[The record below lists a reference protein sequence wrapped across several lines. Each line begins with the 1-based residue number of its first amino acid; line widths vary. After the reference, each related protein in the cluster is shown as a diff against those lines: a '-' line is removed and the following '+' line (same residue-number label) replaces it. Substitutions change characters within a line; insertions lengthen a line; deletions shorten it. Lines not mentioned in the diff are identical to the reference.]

1 MEFYEESLARQ
12 RGIERM
18 MLLFFGAYI
27 LMMIWHSV
35 RENWPIW
42 IPICMVVLSLSS
54 WILYFKEYKNY
65 MTRTLISSIGM
76 AFSMLI
82 AGIYITDLWSGITS
96 FYVFSVLI
104 ALYGVA
110 EYIYISLAVAIIIFM
125 NYAFRTNGV
134 LSTPQGVNILVVQGF
149 NIVIFEF
156 LLYIWV
162 KNRVRSMQQS
172 IKTIDALKL
181 VERSKDDFLAN
192 VSHEIR
198 TPLNTISGMSEI
210 ALAEQNVD
218 TIHEYMYSI
227 QTASRNLMSTVS
239 DILDFSELQAGQIT
253 LDEEDYNITSTVNDI
268 INMTMALREDR
279 RIEVIVNYDAC
290 IPRVLFGDEKKI
302 RRVVM
307 NLVSNAVKFTKDGG
321 ISITIRGRR
330 ENYGINLAIIVKD
343 TGIGMNAEN
352 LEKLYT
358 SFGQLDTR
366 RNRQNGGIGLGLAI
380 SKALVEKMG
389 GTLLI
394 SSEYGKG
401 STVQVVIPQKIVDDT
416 PAVLVRNKEQ
426 MKALIYIDMER
437 FTLREIRDAYSA
449 NMENI
454 ISQLE
459 INSHIC
465 RSLAELKRRID
476 RENFNLLVIANEEY
490 KQDVKYFESIASDI
504 QIIVILDR
512 EDDKDVTDSRVCR
525 IYKPFS
531 VLSIAAALNGINR
544 DNVYHDRSVRFIAP
558 TAKVLVV
565 DDNYMNIRVVQ
576 GLLAKYEIGIEYAL
590 CGAEALEKIESMDFD
605 FVFMDHMMPEMDGIE
620 TAHRIR
626 NKIGSYY
633 QTVPIIA
640 LTANAIAGTR
650 EMFIKEGFADFI
662 EKPVELS
669 VLERVLRRNLPEKK
683 IIYEQEPGKEGTLN
697 TDSKNRNNEAPSEF
711 QITGEEIDT
720 ENNHSDIHVDE
731 KMGLEEIK
739 ELDVATGE
747 LYCGGQEGYKD
758 ILIEFIETAVETRLE
773 IDQLYQQ
780 KDWNNY
786 VIKVHALKGCMK
798 TIGAV
803 PLSELAFE
811 LEQAGKNDNIELII
825 SKHDD
830 LLKEH
835 QKLFKALVEYPVFRE
850 ILSEDVIAA
859 NLSNQ
864 VVLPEK
870 NENDENLKEISP
882 EEFDAM
888 LEEFETATYSLDGDA
903 MIQIVDRL
911 DGCRFAENSLEDVVK
926 KVRKKIAQED
936 YFSAYEL
943 LSALCNR

>member
-18 MLLFFGAYI
+18 MLLLFGAYI

-54 WILYFKEYKNY
+54 WILYLKEYKNY

-76 AFSMLI
+76 AFSMLM
-82 AGIYITDLWSGITS
+82 AEIYIADFWSGITS

-104 ALYGVA
+104 ALYGVV

-125 NYAFRTNGV
+125 NYAFRANGL

-149 NIVIFEF
+149 NIGIFEF

-162 KNRVRSMQQS
+162 KNRIRSMQQS

-279 RIEVIVNYDAC
+279 RIEVIVNYDAG

-490 KQDVKYFESIASDI
+490 KQDVKFFESIASDI

-531 VLSIAAALNGINR
+531 VLSIASALNGINR
-544 DNVYHDRSVRFIAP
+544 DNVYHDRSGRFIAP

-650 EMFIKEGFADFI
+650 EMFIKEGFADFV

-697 TDSKNRNNEAPSEF
+697 KDFKNRNNTISSESR
-711 QITGEEIDT
+711 ITGEEIDA
-720 ENNHSDIHVDE
+720 ENNHNDIHVDE

-825 SKHDD
+825 SKHDN

-850 ILSEDVIAA
+850 MLSEDVIAA
-859 NLSNQ
+859 NLSDQ

-882 EEFDAM
+882 EEFEAM
-888 LEEFETATYSLDGDA
+888 LKEFETATYSLDGDA
-903 MIQIVDRL
+903 MNQIVDAL
-911 DGCRFAENSLEDVVK
+911 DGCRFAENSLEDIVK

-943 LSALCNR
+943 LSALCSR